1 MQIRSFCS
9 YILLIAFSLQVVE
22 LRAIAIFSANPTISV
37 AEKRRLKKLDYYVS
51 LAAIACSTG
60 EFDSYK
66 KVPGTIADIA
76 ITDLVCKGLEK
87 YTGLKNKEWA
97 MPYLPFLA
105 LGGKKLI
112 KYLVEAFKRGYTCK
126 DDLQKRYGTK
136 WIAYF
141 VAGILVPYVLRKQI
155 TGSLFNQVN
164 QKTGLTQ
171 IQYPEMILSS
181 TILTL
186 LVWHIHESVIHW
198 CADTIQSL
206 YDLFVPET
214 KTEKY
219 LRIKRSLAYMAA
231 ER

>member
-1 MQIRSFCS
+1 MQIRRIFS
-9 YILLIAFSLQVVE
+9 YILFIVFSLQVVE

-37 AEKRRLKKLDYYVS
+37 AEKRRLKKLDYYIS
-51 LAAIACSTG
+51 LAAIAWSTG

-87 YTGLKNKEWA
+87 YTGLKHKEWA

-112 KYLVEAFKRGYTCK
+112 KYLVEACKRGYASK
-126 DDLQKRYGTK
+126 DDLQKRYGGK
-136 WIAYF
+136 WVAYF
-141 VAGILVPYVLRKQI
+141 VAGILVPYVLRNQI
-155 TGSLFNQVN
+155 TGGLFNQIN

-186 LVWHIHESVIHW
+186 LVWHLHESIIHW
-198 CADTIQSL
+198 CAGTVQSV
-206 YDLFVPET
+206 YDFFVPET
-214 KTEKY
+214 KTQKY
-219 LRIKRSLAYMAA
+219 LRIKGMLANMAA